1 MKKSI
6 FGMLLIM
13 EGAVMLLAT
22 LCALYYHYTAGE
34 QDWAPLGLSTC
45 ITLGVGTFMYR
56 FFHSDKR
63 SERFFSRGD
72 SFIVVALTWVV
83 FSVFGML
90 PYVLC
95 PAAEMGIVDAY
106 FETMSGFTT
115 FGASMFHLPE
125 ALPHGLL
132 LWRALTQAMGGLGII
147 VITMAL
153 IPAGEM
159 KNTNIFV
166 AEASVVSMDRLRPKI
181 GATARRLLAVY
192 LLFIIACFALY
203 WAGPM
208 GVFDALCHALA
219 TVSTGGFSIYGA
231 GLGHYQSAY
240 VEWVTIVFMLLSSIN
255 FATYYYFSARN
266 FRMVAKN
273 EELQTFLLLYI
284 GFVAI
289 FCLMFVFGAN
299 LQEVDG
305 QPVRASF
312 FHVATMLSTC
322 SHMGEFN
329 DYAAWGTG
337 FWVATIVM
345 KLIGGCTYSTS
356 GGLKVARVLLYT
368 RSVIN
373 EFIQHLHPR
382 AVLSVR
388 INGHVLSD
396 NIVRRATNFLFIH
409 LSLVLVGVFLLSLM
423 GLNLQDS
430 VDLTVSSLSNVGPD
444 LNYRALPVAAKL
456 LVCFYMVAGRLEIFT
471 FLFLFM
477 PRAWKN

>member
-1 MKKSI
+1 
-6 FGMLLIM
+6 MLLMM

-22 LCALYYHYTAGE
+22 LCAVYYHFTLGE
-34 QDWAPLGLSTC
+34 QDWAPLGLGT
-45 ITLGVGTFMYR
+45 IVTLSVGTFMYR
-56 FFHSDKR
+56 FFHTENR
-63 SERFFSRGD
+63 SERVFSRGD
-72 SFIVVALTWVV
+72 SFVVVALTWVI
-83 FSVFGML
+83 FSAFGML
-90 PYVLC
+90 PFVLY
-95 PAAEMGIVDAY
+95 PAADIGVVDAY

-115 FGASMFHLPE
+115 FGASMFLHPE
-125 ALPHGLL
+125 VLPHGLL

-192 LLFIIACFALY
+192 LLFIVACFALY

-219 TVSTGGFSIYGA
+219 TVSTGGFSNYGA
-231 GLGHYQSAY
+231 GIGHFQSAY

-255 FATYYYFSARN
+255 YATYYYFSARN
-266 FRMVAKN
+266 FRMVARN
-273 EELQTFLLLYI
+273 EELQTFLYMYI
-284 GFVAI
+284 GMVAV
-289 FCLMFVFGAN
+289 FCLMFTFGINGVDVQGA
-299 LQEVDG
+299 EVGG
-305 QPVRASF
+305 QPVRTAF
-312 FHVATMLSTC
+312 FHVASMMSTC
-322 SHMGEFN
+322 SHTGQFSN
-329 DYAAWGTG
+329 YVAWGTS
-337 FWVATIVM
+337 FWMLTVVM

-356 GGLKVARVLLYT
+356 GGLKVARILLFV
-368 RSVIN
+368 RSVVN

-382 AVLSVR
+382 AVLGVR

-396 NIVRRATNFLFIH
+396 GIVRRATNFLFIH
-409 LSLVLVGVFLLSLM
+409 LFLVLVGVFLLLLM
-423 GLNLQDS
+423 DIGLQDS
-430 VDLTVSSLSNVGPD
+430 IDLIVSSLSNVGPNLD
-444 LNYRALPVAAKL
+444 YRALPLAAKL

-471 FLFLFM
+471 FLFLFL